1 MADLQAAHRE
11 WTASS
16 QQQRQTRL
24 IELKLKERQ
33 LQQEG
38 DDDASSNTK
47 LLGDKQTKINNRL
60 KEREERHRSR
70 VEQGLW
76 KLVIAFITH

>member
-1 MADLQAAHRE
+1 MQTAHRE
-11 WTASS
+11 WAASS

-38 DDDASSNTK
+38 DDASSNTK

>member
-1 MADLQAAHRE
+1 MADLQTAHRE
-11 WTASS
+11 WAASS

-38 DDDASSNTK
+38 DDASNTI

-70 VEQGLW
+70 VEQGL
-76 KLVIAFITH
+76 